1 MPVGPDFGFGGIS
14 MTLTRTIRNL
24 RRLGGAAIAW
34 GMMPLVLAGGAPTV
48 VCACTACGCG
58 QACSSS
64 NAAEKTA
71 NGTLASFGHAPA
83 SCCGCCKAATSPTST
98 RNSRCSSKSEF
109 NVGQNRCRTVPA
121 VRNAVQTAKVAFD
134 SDAAS
139 IVPEFAAEVLLWSP
153 RRIQRPV
160 ELNTGPPIDLIVAFC
175 HLVI

>member
-1 MPVGPDFGFGGIS
+1 
-14 MTLTRTIRNL
+14 
-24 RRLGGAAIAW
+24 
-34 GMMPLVLAGGAPTV
+34 
-48 VCACTACGCG
+48 
-58 QACSSS
+58 
-64 NAAEKTA
+64 
-71 NGTLASFGHAPA
+71 
-83 SCCGCCKAATSPTST
+83 
-98 RNSRCSSKSEF
+98 
-109 NVGQNRCRTVPA
+109 VPA